1 MEHAVGLAHAHAYG
15 QVPDGKEAA
24 EEALDGTQVR
34 CIAAA
39 ALSCPPGSA
48 TRLLITICPPAP
60 RRAVGPARPRVQP
73 AGRVGCARETGC

>member
-39 ALSCPPGSA
+39 ALSRPPGSA
-48 TRLLITICPPAP
+48 WHVAAHNYLPSRTAP
-60 RRAVGPARPRVQP
+60 RRRARAK
-73 AGRVGCARETGC
+73 AGRVGCACETGC

>member
-1 MEHAVGLAHAHAYG
+1 MEHAVGVVGLAHAYG

-39 ALSCPPGSA
+39 ALSRPPGSA
-48 TRLLITICPPAP
+48 WHVAAHNYLPSRTAP
-60 RRAVGPARPRVQP
+60 RRRARAK